1 MEAGQFFTTSMITL
15 REKLNQLPPERRQK
29 IEERA
34 QKLIDAE
41 NASREAPKT
50 QLKPS
55 A

>member
-1 MEAGQFFTTSMITL
+1 MITL
-15 REKLNQLPPERRQK
+15 RDKLNKLPPERRQK

-41 NASREAPKT
+41 KAAREARKS

>member
-1 MEAGQFFTTSMITL
+1 MITL
-15 REKLNQLPPERRQK
+15 SENLNKLPPDRCQK
-29 IEERA
+29 IKERA

-41 NASREAPKT
+41 KAAREARNT

>member
-1 MEAGQFFTTSMITL
+1 MITL
-15 REKLNQLPPERRQK
+15 REKLNKLPPERRQK

-41 NASREAPKT
+41 NAAREARKT
-50 QLKPS
+50 QLKSS